1 MSLDNSLNNLLVH
14 REKKIKIHILRNKYE
29 AYEIDCMS
37 PKPVVQRT
45 QKPNALN
52 AVADDKTIK
61 TRIKKY

>member
-1 MSLDNSLNNLLVH
+1 MVH
-14 REKKIKIHILRNKYE
+14 REKNIKIHILRNKYE

-52 AVADDKTIK
+52 AVADDKAIK

>member
-1 MSLDNSLNNLLVH
+1 MVH
-14 REKKIKIHILRNKYE
+14 REKNIKIYILRNKYE

-37 PKPVVQRT
+37 PKPVVQRK

-52 AVADDKTIK
+52 AVVDDKAIK